1 MAKYTVDL
9 GTEFE
14 HQLNQIAKDKALPK
28 AEIIRRAVA
37 TYVVINREAG
47 QDGKVTITDRQGCIL
62 KQLAV

>member
-1 MAKYTVDL
+1 MAKYTLDL

-14 HQLNQIAKDKALPK
+14 QQLNQVAKDKSLPK

-37 TYVVINREAG
+37 TYIVISREAG
-47 QDGKVTITDRQGCIL
+47 QGGKVTIADRQGHIL